1 MINSFAAEPSTV
13 LIWECLIRV
22 ALSFVAGIVLGLERK
37 FRQQVVGMRTL
48 ILISVSSCL
57 LGMLS
62 FFYTDVS
69 GNGDAARIAAQVVSG
84 IGFLGAGAI
93 LRTGLNIKG
102 LTSAAII
109 WTTAAVGLSFGAGFY
124 IPAFLVLI
132 LAVSALIFFEKVED
146 KLFPAA
152 RTKNLRL
159 TFNAESVDM
168 QKIKELIEKEGFII
182 SDFNMSRI
190 IDAKMII
197 LQYSVK
203 SPKFDDFSGLV
214 DSLKSIANLTEFSIT
229 D

>member
-1 MINSFAAEPSTV
+1 MTTSFGVDPSTV
-13 LIWECLIRV
+13 LIVECLIRV

-62 FFYTDVS
+62 FYYPDVAGS
-69 GNGDAARIAAQVVSG
+69 GDSARIAAQVVSG

-93 LRTGLNIKG
+93 LRQGLNIKG

-109 WTTAAVGLSFGAGFY
+109 WTTAAVGLSFGSGFY
-124 IPAFLVLI
+124 IPAFGVLVLS
-132 LAVSALIFFEKVED
+132 VFALIFFEKVED

-159 TFNAESVDM
+159 TFNEESVDIH
-168 QKIKELIEKEGFII
+168 KIRDLIEKEGFII

-190 IDAKMII
+190 IDARLII

-203 SPKFDDFSGLV
+203 SPKLDDFSNLV
-214 DSLKSIANLTEFSIT
+214 EALKGTAKLTEFSIT